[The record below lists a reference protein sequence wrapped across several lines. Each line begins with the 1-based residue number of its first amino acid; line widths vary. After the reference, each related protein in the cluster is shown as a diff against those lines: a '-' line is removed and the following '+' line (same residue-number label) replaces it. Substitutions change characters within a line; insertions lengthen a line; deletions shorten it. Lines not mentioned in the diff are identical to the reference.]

1 MIYKLLLSIC
11 VLCLLCVITLPSV
24 EEIDAETFLPSVT
37 TANGT
42 VEVVGQ
48 LGGAADLV
56 VDATPTYVASE
67 FAGLISNQMPIL
79 GSPGSFNVTA
89 GSSVNIGIS
98 SSAADLDG
106 DVLSWVISSGV
117 SQGTMSGSAGTYVYT
132 PTVGYVGPDAFTISV
147 NDGADSSVSIMVS
160 INVLAGSGTGRT
172 IVLTV
177 NPDPGAADM
186 LNITTSTTVIHNGS
200 SGATSSGNDKTQ
212 SHSFIFILASGG

>member
-67 FAGLISNQMPIL
+67 LRVLFQIKCPY
-79 GSPGSFNVTA
+79 
-89 GSSVNIGIS
+89 SV
-98 SSAADLDG
+98 LP
-106 DVLSWVISSGV
+106 VHL
-117 SQGTMSGSAGTYVYT
+117 M
-132 PTVGYVGPDAFTISV
+132 
-147 NDGADSSVSIMVS
+147 
-160 INVLAGSGTGRT
+160 
-172 IVLTV
+172 
-177 NPDPGAADM
+177 
-186 LNITTSTTVIHNGS
+186 
-200 SGATSSGNDKTQ
+200 
-212 SHSFIFILASGG
+212 